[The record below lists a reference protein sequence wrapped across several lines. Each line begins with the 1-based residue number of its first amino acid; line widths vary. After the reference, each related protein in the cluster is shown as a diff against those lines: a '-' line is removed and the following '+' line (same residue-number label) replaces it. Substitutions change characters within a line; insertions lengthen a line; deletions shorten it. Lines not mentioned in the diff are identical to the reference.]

1 MSLKEKTAELCRLN
15 EELKYEIDERKRAEE
30 QLEQRNKLLST
41 LLEVSNMVSSTLEI
55 KPLLEAILDSL
66 KVIIDYKG
74 AKIFIVDEEV
84 LRVVAYRSQM
94 PESGVKEYCFLYKKS
109 LIGLDIIMSRKAV
122 VIPDVTADDPMAK
135 AFRETFGACSDEGA
149 DSLRSWL
156 GIPMIIKD
164 RVIGVLAMD
173 HSEKGFYLQEHVSF
187 GTAFANQAA
196 IEYENA
202 RLYSETIKRTDELE
216 TMLNVKQAIT
226 SRLELKAVIDM
237 IADDAR
243 RLTHSERTAVFL
255 VDGDDLVLS
264 VFLGK
269 DSRSFIGYRLP
280 IDKSLIGSSMI
291 IGKPVIINDVKKDP
305 QVFGDLVLKA
315 DIKSFLSVP
324 LKAGSKQIGTITVV
338 DKIKGEFNTDDE
350 RVLSMLGSIA
360 VIGLENARMYEE
372 EKLRHIEDEKQRRVA
387 EGLRDILAILNSNR
401 PLADILEFII
411 KQAASLM
418 NTASGSLYRFKKDEN
433 ILRLDAVCGLPE
445 GFLKHILVPDG
456 AGAIGRSVTER
467 KPVFVKD
474 ISMLGDKSIDV
485 QGLNNRQEWIT
496 QYCKGLLAVPLI
508 CKDEVYGGIAL
519 YFKDIRSFSVEDI
532 ELAMTLAD
540 QAALA
545 IDNARLR
552 AQAERN
558 AVAAERS
565 RIARDLHDAVT
576 QTLFSSS
583 LIAEVLPKIWDRNR
597 DEGLKRLDELRQL
610 TRGALAEMRTLLL
623 ELRPATLVEAK
634 LDDLLRQLCEGIIGR
649 ARVPV
654 ALHIEGQAE
663 LPTDAKIALYRIAQ
677 EALNNVSKHSGAS
690 KATVALNYNC
700 TNTDGKRAVELVV
713 SDNGKGFNPD
723 FITGDHL
730 GIGIMRERTEA
741 IGAKLKVESQMGK
754 GTDIIVNWEI
764 PGEENGN
771 G

>member
-1 MSLKEKTAELCRLN
+1 MSLKEKTAELSRLN

-30 QLEQRNKLLST
+30 QLEQRNKLLTT

-55 KPLLEAILDSL
+55 KPLLEAILDRL
-66 KVIIDYKG
+66 KEIIDYKG
-74 AKIFIVDEEV
+74 AKIFIVEGEV
-84 LRVVAYRSQM
+84 LRVIACRSHRSAS
-94 PESGVKEYCFLYKKS
+94 EEEETCFLYKKN
-109 LIGLDIIMSRKAV
+109 LIGLNIVMSRRPV
-122 VIPDVTADDPMAK
+122 VISDVTDDDPMAV
-135 AFRETFGACSDEGA
+135 AFRETFGGCYNEA
-149 DSLRSWL
+149 DSGVRSWL

-164 RVIGVLAMD
+164 KVIGALAID
-173 HSEKGFYLQEHVSF
+173 HSEKGFYLPEHVSF

-202 RLYSETIKRTDELE
+202 RLYSETIKRTDELK
-216 TMLNVKQAIT
+216 TMLSVKKAIT

-237 IADDAR
+237 IADEAR
-243 RLTHSERTAVFL
+243 RLTGAERTAVFL
-255 VDGDDLVLS
+255 VEGNDLVLS
-264 VFLGK
+264 VFSGK
-269 DSRSFIGYRLP
+269 DSRRFLAYRLP
-280 IDKSLIGSSMI
+280 IDKSLTGMSLIA
-291 IGKPVIINDVKKDP
+291 GKPVIVNDARNNP
-305 QVFGDLVLKA
+305 QVYADLVKEA
-315 DIKSFLSVP
+315 NIKSFLSVP
-324 LKAGSKQIGTITVV
+324 LKAGAKQIGTITAV
-338 DKIKGEFNTDDE
+338 DKISEEFNSDDE
-350 RVLSMLGSIA
+350 RILSMLGSIA

-372 EKLRHIEDEKQRRVA
+372 EKLRHIEEEKQRCVA

-401 PLADILEFII
+401 PLGDILEFII

-418 NTASGSLYRFKKDEN
+418 GTASGSLYRFKRDEN

-445 GFLKHILVPDG
+445 GFLKQTLVLDG
-456 AGAIGRSVTER
+456 AGAIGRSVIER

-474 ISMLGDKSIDV
+474 VSMLGDSSIYI
-485 QGLNNRQEWIT
+485 QGLNNQPEWIS

-508 CKDEVYGGIAL
+508 CMDEVYGGIAV
-519 YFKDIRSFSVEDI
+519 YFKDIRSFSPEDI

-552 AQAERN
+552 SQAERN

-583 LIAEVLPKIWDRNR
+583 LIAEVLPKIWERNR
-597 DEGLKRLDELRQL
+597 EEGWKRLDELRQL

-634 LDDLLRQLCEGIIGR
+634 LDDLLRQLCEGVIGR

-654 ALHIEGQAE
+654 ALQIEGEAE
-663 LPTDAKIALYRIAQ
+663 LPTDVKIALYRIAQ
-677 EALNNVSKHSGAS
+677 EALNNISKHSCAS
-690 KATVALNYNC
+690 KAVVTLNNNC
-700 TNTDGKRAVELVV
+700 VNMDGKEVVELTI

-730 GIGIMRERTEA
+730 GIAIMEERTEA
-741 IGAKLKVESQMGK
+741 IGAKLNVNSQIGK
-754 GTDIIVNWEI
+754 GTDIIVVWEI
-764 PGEENGN
+764 IGEEKSNV
-771 G
+771 